1 MIVCWRFIMNRSWIE
16 LDFSALRN
24 NIRLYQQYLPQGC
37 KIMGVI
43 KANAYGHGARTVAL
57 ALEEMGIDFFAVAT
71 IDEAVEIRES
81 GIKSDILILGFTDP
95 LCFQTLLEYHLT
107 QTITD
112 SAYGHL
118 IEDYCKKSGAV
129 INVHVAL
136 DTGMHRIGYSTN
148 QINEFVDLY
157 LSKNVHVTG
166 IFSHLCVADT
176 DSEDDVEF
184 SRHQINSF
192 NCSISKLRRRGID
205 PGVVHLF
212 SSYSAINYNNECL
225 YDYAR
230 LGILM
235 FGVRSSDSDYLHFD
249 IRFTP
254 VMSLKS
260 HISSVR
266 EIEIGESVS
275 YGRIFRAQR
284 PTKVASLALGYA
296 DGIPRSLSGKMRA
309 IVNGK
314 YVRQI
319 GRICMDH
326 LMLDVTDVE
335 NVSVGDVATIVGRDG
350 DNIIY
355 AEELAKNAGTI
366 TNELLSRLGSRLEQS
381 TDAVISA
388 SP

>member
-192 NCSISKLRRRGID
+192 NCSISK
-205 PGVVHLF
+205 
-212 SSYSAINYNNECL
+212 SSS
-225 YDYAR
+225 
-230 LGILM
+230 
-235 FGVRSSDSDYLHFD
+235 RSPRQAF
-249 IRFTP
+249 
-254 VMSLKS
+254 
-260 HISSVR
+260 SSVR
-266 EIEIGESVS
+266 FLACSALSVS
-275 YGRIFRAQR
+275 
-284 PTKVASLALGYA
+284 
-296 DGIPRSLSGKMRA
+296 
-309 IVNGK
+309 
-314 YVRQI
+314 
-319 GRICMDH
+319 
-326 LMLDVTDVE
+326 
-335 NVSVGDVATIVGRDG
+335 
-350 DNIIY
+350 
-355 AEELAKNAGTI
+355 
-366 TNELLSRLGSRLEQS
+366 
-381 TDAVISA
+381 
-388 SP
+388 